1 VGCGSGA
8 ATLAAQEA
16 VGVQGVVVG
25 LDISPAM
32 LRRASDGGVARL
44 VHQREYSV
52 TMATGDYLSMLDLF
66 AYGRFLRQHLG
77 PTRWQDFRESV
88 AAKVAVHGL
97 KAVEYTSRYHDGVG
111 TRRG

>member
-1 VGCGSGA
+1 
-8 ATLAAQEA
+8 
-16 VGVQGVVVG
+16 
-25 LDISPAM
+25 
-32 LRRASDGGVARL
+32 
-44 VHQREYSV
+44 
-52 TMATGDYLSMLDLF
+52 MLDLF

-97 KAVEYTSRYHDGVG
+97 KAVEYTSRYHVGVG